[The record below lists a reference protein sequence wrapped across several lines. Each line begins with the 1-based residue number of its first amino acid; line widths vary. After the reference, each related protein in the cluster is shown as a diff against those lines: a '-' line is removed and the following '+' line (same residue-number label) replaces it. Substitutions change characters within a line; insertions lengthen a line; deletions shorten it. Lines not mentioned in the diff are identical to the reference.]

1 LAIEAPAAAH
11 YGHYPLSES
20 SAGRVVNVTGN
31 PECSIAERGVP
42 LRASSRGQAS
52 SKGAAHIL
60 ENIGEVINQIDF
72 EAVFDSLPTPAL
84 ILDADFTIVAMN
96 RAYLEVTGRER
107 DSLLGFNVFEAF
119 PAEGESRQRLE
130 ESFARVRDQGVADV
144 LPVLHYPI
152 QGTAGSE
159 LRAWSCTHVPVRG
172 ADGKVAFIVQN
183 TQDIS
188 KLPPMREAEP
198 APDGWEGGAQNRL
211 RMVQVLNQTLLA
223 TAHHLNR
230 LFMQASNFMGVL
242 RGPDHVHE
250 MANTALRELVGGRE
264 LIGRTIREALPELA
278 GQGYVE
284 ILDTVFAT
292 GEPFASRKLR
302 LLLQNDEGKIQEY
315 FLDIVCQPIAEDD
328 GQISGL
334 FVEGCD
340 VSAHVRAEQRQAL
353 LIREL
358 HHRVRN
364 TLATVQG
371 VMNTTAKSSATIED
385 FQEAFAGRISSLAK
399 THAVMTEEIDQSVS
413 FEHLLNQ
420 ELGLYA
426 DDLGKRIS
434 LRGPA
439 VDLPSQIAVPL
450 GMAVHELTT
459 NAAKYGALASEEG
472 RIAVEWSLD
481 ECAVGAALRWEWNET
496 EGPAVTPPGR
506 EGFGSMLL
514 KRVLSQQIGAE
525 VNVAFEPE
533 GFRLRMLVPLRP
545 ER

>member
-1 LAIEAPAAAH
+1 M
-11 YGHYPLSES
+11 
-20 SAGRVVNVTGN
+20 
-31 PECSIAERGVP
+31 
-42 LRASSRGQAS
+42 
-52 SKGAAHIL
+52 
-60 ENIGEVINQIDF
+60 DF
-72 EAVFDSLPTPAL
+72 EAVFNSLPTPTMVM
-84 ILDADFTIVAMN
+84 DTDFNIVAMN
-96 RAYLEVTGRER
+96 EAYLDVTGRER
-107 DSLLGFNVFEAF
+107 ESILGVNLFKAF
-119 PAEGESRQRLE
+119 PAEGESRRRLQ
-130 ESFARVRDQGVADV
+130 ESFERVRDLGVTDV

-152 QGTAGSE
+152 PGAAGFE
-159 LRAWSCTHVPVRG
+159 QRAWSCTHVPVRG
-172 ADGKVAFIVQN
+172 ADGTVAFLVQN
-183 TQDIS
+183 AQDIS
-188 KLPPMREAEP
+188 KFPPLREAQSSPE
-198 APDGWEGGAQNRL
+198 GWGSCVHNRL
-211 RMVQVLNQTLLA
+211 KMVHVLNQTLLA

-230 LFMQASNFMGVL
+230 LFMQASNFMCVL
-242 RGPDHVHE
+242 RGPDHVYE
-250 MANTALRELVGGRE
+250 MANHALDELVGKRDV
-264 LIGRTIREALPELA
+264 IGKTARDALPELA
-278 GQGYVE
+278 GQGYIE
-284 ILDTVFAT
+284 ILDNVFAT
-292 GEPFASRKLR
+292 GESFASRKMR
-302 LLLQNDEGKIQEY
+302 FLLQNNKGKIQEY
-315 FLDIVCQPIAEDD
+315 FLDIVCQPITEEN
-328 GQISGL
+328 GEISGL

-340 VSAHVRAEQRQAL
+340 VTDHVRAEQRQAL

-399 THAVMTEEIDQSVS
+399 THAVMTEELDQSVS

-420 ELGLYA
+420 ELGFYA

-459 NAAKYGALASEEG
+459 NAAKYGALASEDG
-472 RIAVEWSLD
+472 RIAVEWSLA
-481 ECAVGAALRWEWNET
+481 ECPVGAALQWEWNET
-496 EGPAVTPPGR
+496 DGPTVTPPGR

>member
-1 LAIEAPAAAH
+1 M
-11 YGHYPLSES
+11 
-20 SAGRVVNVTGN
+20 N
-31 PECSIAERGVP
+31 
-42 LRASSRGQAS
+42 QAY
-52 SKGAAHIL
+52 
-60 ENIGEVINQIDF
+60 
-72 EAVFDSLPTPAL
+72 
-84 ILDADFTIVAMN
+84 AD
-96 RAYLEVTGRER
+96 VTGRER
-107 DSLLGFNVFEAF
+107 GSLLGVNMFKAF
-119 PAEGESRQRLE
+119 PAEGENRRRLQ
-130 ESFARVRDQGVADV
+130 ESFERVREAGVADV
-144 LPVLHYPI
+144 LPVIHYPI
-152 QGTAGSE
+152 AGAE
-159 LRAWSCTHVPVRG
+159 GLEPRVWSCTHVPIHG
-172 ADGKVAFIVQN
+172 PDGKVAFIVQN

-188 KLPPMREAEP
+188 KFPRMGEAGLAP
-198 APDGWEGGAQNRL
+198 AGWGTGVHNRL
-211 RMVQVLNQTLLA
+211 KVVQVLNQTLLA

-242 RGPDHVHE
+242 RGPDHVFE
-250 MANTALRELVGGRE
+250 MANHALHDLVGGRE
-264 LIGRTIREALPELA
+264 LIGKTAREALPELA
-278 GQGYVE
+278 GQGFIE
-284 ILDTVFAT
+284 ILDNVLAT
-292 GEPFASRKLR
+292 GEAFASRKMR
-302 LLLQNDEGKIQEY
+302 VLLQNDKGKIQEY
-315 FLDIVCQPIAEDD
+315 FLDIVCQPITEENGD
-328 GQISGL
+328 ISGL

-340 VSAHVRAEQRQAL
+340 VTAHVRAEQRQSL

-371 VMNTTAKSSATIED
+371 VMNTTAKSSATIEE

-399 THAVMTEEIDQSVS
+399 THAVMTEELDQSVS

-420 ELGLYA
+420 ELGFYA
-426 DDLGKRIS
+426 DDRGERIS
-434 LRGPA
+434 LKGPS

-459 NAAKYGALASEEG
+459 NAAKYGALASEDG

-481 ECAVGAALRWEWNET
+481 ECPVGAALRWEWNET
-496 EGPAVTPPGR
+496 DGPAVTPPGR